1 MNQLLDQVRE
11 CLTILETERKE
22 RFEVMEESEAMEF
35 LKEPSKSNMAYYRRN
50 GLRYLKMRP
59 VKYLRTDLEEFLLTK
74 RQ

>member
-1 MNQLLDQVRE
+1 MLDQVRQ

-22 RFEVMEESEAMEF
+22 RFEVMSEAEAMSF
-35 LKEPSKSNMAYYRRN
+35 LKEESKSNMAYHRKN
-50 GLRYLKMRP
+50 GLKYLRMRP